1 MATTNI
7 ERGQPGSKAFFKDS
21 YLLHKL
27 HSLSG
32 VIPIGAFLIFHL
44 TINSYSL
51 GLSGD
56 GEAAFNTAVKAI
68 GYAPFVILLE
78 LGAIML
84 PILFHAIYGL
94 MIVAEMPGP
103 GGNTAHYGYG
113 RNWLYLF
120 QRWSGVLAVIYIV
133 YHIYDT
139 TILKYTW
146 ELTASEMGELTAGEA
161 GKELGFQS
169 ISYRAMA
176 WRFADPLY
184 LTFYLVGI
192 ASACL
197 HLGNGVL
204 NFCIRWGLTIGK
216 EAQKVAAVAGWG
228 LGIALTLLASSVA
241 INFALKGK
249 PDRVA
254 QSDHKAFVRILVE
267 EELAKRRGAGNPK
280 TLADPQTGEAK

>member
-51 GLSGD
+51 GLSGN

-113 RNWLYLF
+113 RNWLYTF
-120 QRWSGVLAVIYIV
+120 QRLSGVIAVVYIC

-139 TILKYTW
+139 TVLKYTW
-146 ELTASEMGELTAGEA
+146 EPTAGEA

-184 LTFYLVGI
+184 LAFYLVGI
-192 ASACL
+192 SSACL

-204 NFCIRWGLTIGK
+204 NFAIRWGLAIGK
-216 EAQKVAAVAGWG
+216 EAQKIIAILGWG
-228 LGIALTLLASSVA
+228 LGIALTLLGSAVA
-241 INFALKGK
+241 INFAIKGQ
-249 PDRVA
+249 V
-254 QSDHKAFVRILVE
+254 DHKAHTNRDAFVKVLVKEELDKRGKEVKRTEPAGQQVE
-267 EELAKRRGAGNPK
+267 ETK
-280 TLADPQTGEAK
+280 

>member
-1 MATTNI
+1 MATTTI

-51 GLSGD
+51 GLSGN
-56 GEAAFNTAVKAI
+56 GEVAFNTAVKAI
-68 GYAPFVILLE
+68 GYAPFVVLLE

-103 GGNTAHYGYG
+103 GGNTSHYGYG
-113 RNWLYLF
+113 RNKLYVL
-120 QRWSGVLAVIYIV
+120 QRWTGVLAIV
-133 YHIYDT
+133 YICYHVYDT
-139 TILKYTW
+139 TVLKYVW
-146 ELTASEMGELTAGEA
+146 EFTAGEA

-197 HLGNGVL
+197 HLGNGIL
-204 NFCIRWGLTIGK
+204 NFCIRWGLTVGK
-216 EAQKVAAVAGWG
+216 EAQKIAAIAGWG
-228 LGIALTLLASSVA
+228 LGIVLTLLGATVA
-241 INFALKGK
+241 INFGVKGQGDK
-249 PDRVA
+249 KANPDRA
-254 QSDHKAFVRILVE
+254 AFVMMLV
-267 EELAKRRGAGNPK
+267 
-280 TLADPQTGEAK
+280 QEAK

>member
-1 MATTNI
+1 MATTTI
-7 ERGQPGSKAFFKDS
+7 ERGQPGSKALFKDR

-44 TINSYSL
+44 TINAYSL
-51 GLSGD
+51 RGD

-78 LGAIML
+78 LGAIMA

-113 RNWLYLF
+113 RNWLYTL
-120 QRWSGVLAVIYIV
+120 QRWTGVLAVVYIC
-133 YHIYDT
+133 YHVYDT
-139 TILKYTW
+139 TVLKYV
-146 ELTASEMGELTAGEA
+146 AELTAGEA

-184 LTFYLVGI
+184 LTFYLIGI
-192 ASACL
+192 SSACL

-204 NFCIRWGLTIGK
+204 NFCVRWGLTIGK
-216 EAQKVAAVAGWG
+216 EAQRVAAAAGWG
-228 LGIALTLLASSVA
+228 LGIALTLLGSAVA
-241 INFALKGK
+241 INFAMKGQ
-249 PDRVA
+249 D
-254 QSDHKAFVRILVE
+254 DHKAHPDRTAFVKMLVE
-267 EELAKRRGAGNPK
+267 EAK
-280 TLADPQTGEAK
+280 

>member
-1 MATTNI
+1 MATTTI

-51 GLSGD
+51 GLSGN
-56 GEAAFNTAVKAI
+56 GETAFNTAVKAI
-68 GYAPFVILLE
+68 SFAPFVVLLE

-84 PILFHAIYGL
+84 PIFFHAIYGL
-94 MIVAEMPGP
+94 MIVAELPGP

-113 RNWLYLF
+113 RNKLYVF
-120 QRWSGVLAVIYIV
+120 QRWSGVIAIAYICF
-133 YHIYDT
+133 HIYDT
-139 TILKYTW
+139 TVLKYVW
-146 ELTASEMGELTAGEA
+146 ELTAGEA

-176 WRFADPLY
+176 WRFADPIYLGLY
-184 LTFYLVGI
+184 LIGI

-197 HLGNGVL
+197 HLGNGIL

-216 EAQKVAAVAGWG
+216 EAQKIAALVGWG
-228 LGIALTLLASSVA
+228 LGIALTLLGYVVA
-241 INFALKGK
+241 INFGIKG
-249 PDRVA
+249 
-254 QSDHKAFVRILVE
+254 QEDHRAHPNRDAFVKVLVE
-267 EELAKRRGAGNPK
+267 EAK
-280 TLADPQTGEAK
+280 

>member
-1 MATTNI
+1 MATTTI
-7 ERGQPGSKAFFKDS
+7 ERGQPGSKSFFKDS

-51 GLSGD
+51 RGD

-103 GGNTAHYGYG
+103 GGNIAHYGYG
-113 RNWLYLF
+113 RNWLYTF
-120 QRWSGVLAVIYIV
+120 QRWSGVLAVVYIC

-139 TILKYTW
+139 TVLKYTW
-146 ELTASEMGELTAGEA
+146 ELTAGEA

-184 LTFYLVGI
+184 LAFYLLGI

-204 NFCIRWGLTIGK
+204 NFAIRWGLAIGK
-216 EAQKVAAVAGWG
+216 EAQKVIAILGWG
-228 LGIALTLLASSVA
+228 LGIALTLLGSAVA
-241 INFALKGK
+241 INFSVKGHA
-249 PDRVA
+249 DRQA
-254 QSDHKAFVRILVE
+254 QPDHKAFVKMLV
-267 EELAKRRGAGNPK
+267 
-280 TLADPQTGEAK
+280 QEAK

>member
-1 MATTNI
+1 MATTTI
-7 ERGQPGSKAFFKDS
+7 TRGQPGSKSFFKDA
-21 YLLHKL
+21 YWLHKL

-44 TINSYSL
+44 TVNSYSL
-51 GLSGD
+51 GLNGD
-56 GEAAFNTAVKAI
+56 GETAFNTAVKAI
-68 GYAPFVILLE
+68 GYAPFVLVLE

-113 RNWLYLF
+113 RNWLYVL
-120 QRWSGVLAVIYIV
+120 QRWTGVIAVVYILFHV
-133 YHIYDT
+133 YDT
-139 TILKYTW
+139 TVLKYAY
-146 ELTASEMGELTAGEA
+146 ELKAGEA

-184 LTFYLVGI
+184 LGFYLLGI

-216 EAQKVAAVAGWG
+216 EAQKIAAALGWG
-228 LGIALTLLASSVA
+228 LGIALTLLGSAVA
-241 INFALKGK
+241 INFAAKGQQDRQAN
-249 PDRVA
+249 PDRA
-254 QSDHKAFVRILVE
+254 QFVQSLV
-267 EELAKRRGAGNPK
+267 
-280 TLADPQTGEAK
+280 QTQEAK

>member
-1 MATTNI
+1 MATTTI
-7 ERGQPGSKAFFKDS
+7 ERGQPGSKSFFKDS

-44 TINSYSL
+44 TVNAYSL
-51 GLSGD
+51 RGD

-68 GYAPFVILLE
+68 SFAPFVILLE

-103 GGNTAHYGYG
+103 GGNMAHYGYG
-113 RNWLYLF
+113 RNKLYIF
-120 QRWSGVLAVIYIV
+120 QRWTGVLAIV
-133 YHIYDT
+133 YICFHVYDT
-139 TILKYTW
+139 TVLKY
-146 ELTASEMGELTAGEA
+146 LFELTAGET

-169 ISYRAMA
+169 VSYRAMA

-184 LTFYLVGI
+184 LAFYLLGI
-192 ASACL
+192 SSACL
-197 HLGNGVL
+197 HLGNGIL

-216 EAQKVAAVAGWG
+216 EAQKVAAALGWG
-228 LGIALTLLASSVA
+228 LGIALTLLGSAVA
-241 INFALKGK
+241 INFAVKGQ
-249 PDRVA
+249 A
-254 QSDHKAFVRILVE
+254 DHKAHANRDAFVKVLVQE
-267 EELAKRRGAGNPK
+267 GK
-280 TLADPQTGEAK
+280 

>member
-1 MATTNI
+1 MATTTI

-44 TINSYSL
+44 TINAYSL
-51 GLSGD
+51 RGD
-56 GEAAFNTAVKAI
+56 GETAFNTAVKAI
-68 GYAPFVILLE
+68 GYAPFVLLLE
-78 LGAIML
+78 IGAIML

-103 GGNTAHYGYG
+103 GGNAAHYGYG
-113 RNWLYLF
+113 RNKLYVF
-120 QRWSGVLAVIYIV
+120 QRWSGVAAIV
-133 YHIYDT
+133 YIAVHIYDT
-139 TILKYTW
+139 TVLKYVF
-146 ELTASEMGELTAGEA
+146 EFTAGEA

-184 LTFYLVGI
+184 LGFYLLGI
-192 ASACL
+192 SSACL

-216 EAQKVAAVAGWG
+216 EAQKIAAIAGWG
-228 LGIALTLLASSVA
+228 LGIALTLLGSAVA
-241 INFALKGK
+241 VNFAIKGQEDHK
-249 PDRVA
+249 TQPDRA
-254 QSDHKAFVRILVE
+254 AFVKMLVE
-267 EELAKRRGAGNPK
+267 
-280 TLADPQTGEAK
+280 QEAK

>member
-1 MATTNI
+1 MATTTI
-7 ERGQPGSKAFFKDS
+7 ERGQPGSKALFKDS

-56 GEAAFNTAVKAI
+56 GASAFNTAVKAI
-68 GYAPFVILLE
+68 SYAPFVILLE

-84 PILFHAIYGL
+84 PILFHAVYGL
-94 MIVAEMPGP
+94 MIVAELPGP
-103 GGNTAHYGYG
+103 GGNTSHYGYG
-113 RNWLYLF
+113 RNKLYLF
-120 QRWSGVLAVIYIV
+120 QRWSGVAAVLYIC
-133 YHIYDT
+133 YHVYDT

-146 ELTASEMGELTAGEA
+146 ELTTSELGPFSGHEVS
-161 GKELGFQS
+161 KELGFQS

-176 WRFADPLY
+176 WRFADPVYLGLY
-184 LTFYLVGI
+184 LLGI

-216 EAQKVAAVAGWG
+216 EAQKIAAIVGWG
-228 LGIALTLLASSVA
+228 LGIALTLLGSAVA
-241 INFALKGK
+241 INFSLKGQEDHRAFS
-249 PDRVA
+249 DRKTFVQKLA
-254 QSDHKAFVRILVE
+254 QD
-267 EELAKRRGAGNPK
+267 ELTKRA
-280 TLADPQTGEAK
+280 AEAKVKEPAASQAEEIK

>member
-1 MATTNI
+1 MATTTI

-44 TINSYSL
+44 TINSYSMR
-51 GLSGD
+51 GD
-56 GEAAFNTAVKAI
+56 GESAFNTAVKAI
-68 GYAPFVILLE
+68 SYAPFVILLE
-78 LGAIML
+78 LGAIMA

-94 MIVAEMPGP
+94 MIVAEMQGP

-113 RNWLYLF
+113 RNKLYTF
-120 QRWSGVLAVIYIV
+120 QRWSGVLAVVYICFHV
-133 YHIYDT
+133 YDT
-139 TILKYTW
+139 TVLKYV
-146 ELTASEMGELTAGEA
+146 LELTAGEA
-161 GKELGFQS
+161 AKELGFQS

-184 LTFYLVGI
+184 LAFYLVGI

-216 EAQKVAAVAGWG
+216 EAQKVAAIAGWG
-228 LGIALTLLASSVA
+228 LGVALTLLASAVA
-241 INFALKGK
+241 INFAIKGQ
-249 PDRVA
+249 A
-254 QSDHKAFVRILVE
+254 DHKANPERAAFVKMLV
-267 EELAKRRGAGNPK
+267 
-280 TLADPQTGEAK
+280 QEAK